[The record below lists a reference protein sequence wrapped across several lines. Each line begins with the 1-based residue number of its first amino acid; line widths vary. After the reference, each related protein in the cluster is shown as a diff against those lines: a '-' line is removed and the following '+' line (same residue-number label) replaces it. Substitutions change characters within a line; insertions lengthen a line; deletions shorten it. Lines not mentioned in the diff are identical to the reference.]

1 MDALNNLLD
10 SDPVAAK
17 VLLTEIRSDTQAAIA
32 DIRRLAYDLRPP
44 ALDEL
49 GLVSA
54 LREQIAQ
61 YNHLNGL
68 RISLDSE
75 ERLPPLLAAVE
86 VAIYRIALEAL
97 TNVVRHAHAESC
109 RISLVASD
117 AVYLEI
123 ADDGCGLPEIRRF
136 GVGLP
141 SMRER
146 TTELGGFFRVV
157 SGPGGTR
164 ILVQLPL
171 KKE

>member
-1 MDALNNLLD
+1 M
-10 SDPVAAK
+10 
-17 VLLTEIRSDTQAAIA
+17 
-32 DIRRLAYDLRPP
+32 
-44 ALDEL
+44 
-49 GLVSA
+49 
-54 LREQIAQ
+54 
-61 YNHLNGL
+61 
-68 RISLDSE
+68 
-75 ERLPPLLAAVE
+75 E